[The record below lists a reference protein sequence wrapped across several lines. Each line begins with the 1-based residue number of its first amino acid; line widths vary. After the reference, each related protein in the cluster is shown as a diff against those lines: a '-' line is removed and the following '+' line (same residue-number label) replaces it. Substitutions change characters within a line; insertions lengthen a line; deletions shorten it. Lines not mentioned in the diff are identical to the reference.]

1 MSAGLTI
8 RADGMEWPLATF
20 IDAYGFHQLDWR
32 SSTAPLDTD
41 LTLEVVVREGDGVAV
56 KRMIGR
62 HVDRHNC
69 LAIKGADGNS
79 MCEGCGMPF
88 EPDEPPIYASDVETR
103 RVYTV
108 NSYET
113 EYCRDCQIEGE
124 WDW

>member
-56 KRMIGR
+56 KRMLGR

-69 LAIKGADGNS
+69 LAIKVEDGNS
-79 MCEGCGMPF
+79 MCEGCGMFF

-103 RVYTV
+103 RVYNV
-108 NSYET
+108 NSYEK
-113 EYCRDCQIEGE
+113 EDGSDC
-124 WDW
+124 